1 MKNLNEKIAPA
12 PLLPLLSKA
21 KSAYVLWFE
30 YYQTIPRIHK
40 YSFGQKTDN
49 FFVETIEAIAIAGF
63 LSKEEKLPWVKLAI
77 RKVNTITVFLLIL
90 WEVGSLNDKK
100 YIAISIKIDEIGKML
115 GGWLGQLK
123 NKTPL

>member
-1 MKNLNEKIAPA
+1 M
-12 PLLPLLSKA
+12 PLLSKA

-40 YSFGQKTDN
+40 YSFGQKVDSL
-49 FFVETIEAIAIAGF
+49 FSETIEALAIAGF
-63 LSKEEKLPWVKLAI
+63 LPKEEKLPWVKLAI

-100 YIAISIKIDEIGKML
+100 YISISTKIDEIGKML
-115 GGWLGQLK
+115 GGWSGQITAQLTK
-123 NKTPL
+123 QNSPKK